1 MKKNA
6 LCSHAMTS
14 CCVFV
19 ILWTMVLACL
29 VVVASSSAVVVMAYD
44 SYDSYESPESYPQ
57 KGYGYGYGYDA
68 YPKFSVWKP
77 WTWKYKKYDAYDY
90 EEYKC
95 QHPNLH
101 NLVFMESN
109 GQFRELNTATGEIDQ
124 DIGSKTMC
132 FNGDD
137 KCTTLK
143 FFQQNGKL
151 FNLRFDFGEN
161 AGNGMISLG
170 CTLNTFDINGA
181 YCVQYSG
188 NFFNQAIS
196 RPATAIVT
204 FDYGNSEHGTK
215 SKCKPTKV
223 NFNWVWPATERQPS
237 SLVYSIVYTPVD
249 ASSVR
254 DPLDLNIKPLCFE
267 CNFESSCAQTLL
279 CPVCPSDVCK
289 TSLGSLGC
297 STPDSC

>member
-1 MKKNA
+1 MMKKNA

-95 QHPNLH
+95 QHPNVN

-109 GQFRELNTATGEIDQ
+109 GQFRELNTTTGEIDQ
-124 DIGSKTMC
+124 DIGSNTMC

-223 NFNWVWPATERQPS
+223 NFNW
-237 SLVYSIVYTPVD
+237 
-249 ASSVR
+249 
-254 DPLDLNIKPLCFE
+254 
-267 CNFESSCAQTLL
+267 
-279 CPVCPSDVCK
+279 
-289 TSLGSLGC
+289 
-297 STPDSC
+297 